1 MKEYPT
7 IERSLRYETPVYM
20 FDKLDGSNVRSSWD
34 RKKGFWKFGKRHGLL
49 DDSNPHLTLA
59 ENLIRETYSESLGR
73 IFHDERWT
81 EATAFFEFW
90 GPQSFAGSHVEGDE
104 FRVTLFDV
112 SVFKKGF
119 LEPRAYLKLF
129 KDVPHAELLFQGN
142 FNHEVEQEI
151 RAGLL
156 EGMTFEGVVCKG
168 ACETPGRPLM
178 FKVKSQAW
186 FDKLKDYC
194 KGDTKLFEKLA

>member
-1 MKEYPT
+1 VKEYPT
-7 IERSLRYETPVYM
+7 ISPSKQYGVSVYG
-20 FDKLDGSNVRSSWD
+20 FDKLDGSNVRAEWD

-59 ENLIRETYSESLGR
+59 ESLIQDTYGSILGK
-73 IFHDERWT
+73 IFKDERWT

-90 GPQSFAGSHVEGDE
+90 GSQSFAGSHVEGDD

-112 SVFKKGF
+112 SVLKKGF
-119 LEPRAYLKLF
+119 LEPRAFLKLF
-129 KDVPHAELLFQGN
+129 KDVPHAGLLFQGN

-151 RAGLL
+151 REGRL

-168 ACETPGRPLM
+168 ACVSPGRPLM

-194 KGDTKLFEKLA
+194 KGDEALFERLL